1 MVRIFLP
8 DAAATR
14 ELGAFLGRAVQD
26 RAVLALVGPLGSGK
40 TTLVQGL
47 AAGLGVTETVSSPT
61 FTMLNE
67 YHSGRL
73 PLYHLDLYRLEEDA
87 RSGSDPGGS
96 ARALFRAELEE
107 ILDQSQAVV
116 VVEWAELG
124 KDLLPPDH
132 VDVQLAYADLAEPGS
147 GRYAVFTGSGRAS
160 SSFVGRVAGFPAP
173 AQGER

>member
-14 ELGAFLGRAVQD
+14 ELGAFLGRTVQD
-26 RAVLALVGPLGSGK
+26 RAVLALEGPLGSGK

-47 AAGLGVTETVSSPT
+47 GAGLGVTETVSSPT

-73 PLYHLDLYRLEEDA
+73 PLYHLDLYRLKDGA
-87 RSGSDPGGS
+87 RNGSDLGGS
-96 ARALFRAELEE
+96 AMDLFRAELED
-107 ILDQSQAVV
+107 ILAQPGVVV

-124 KDLLPPDH
+124 RDLLPPDH
-132 VDVQLAYADLAEPGS
+132 VDVLLTYADLAEPGS
-147 GRYAVFTGSGRAS
+147 GRFAVFTGTGRVS
-160 SSFVGRVAGFPAP
+160 SSFVGRVAGFPVP
-173 AQGER
+173 ALGEH

>member
-14 ELGAFLGRAVQD
+14 ELGAFLGRTVQN
-26 RAVLALVGPLGSGK
+26 RTVLALVGPLGSGK
-40 TTLVQGL
+40 TSLVQGL
-47 AAGLGVTETVSSPT
+47 GAGLGVMETVSSPT

-73 PLYHLDLYRLEEDA
+73 PLYHLDLYRLKEEA
-87 RSGSDPGGS
+87 WHGSDQGGS
-96 ARALFRAELEE
+96 AMDLFRAELEE
-107 ILDQSQAVV
+107 ILAQPEVVV

-124 KDLLPPDH
+124 KNLLPPDH
-132 VDVQLAYADLAEPGS
+132 VDVLLAYADLAEPGS
-147 GRYAVFTGSGRAS
+147 GRYAIFTGTGRAS

-173 AQGER
+173 ALGEH